1 MACPAVKESRQK
13 DPPTSKIATP
23 CQTLDRYLVLIN
35 INYTV
40 FFLNI
45 LNILLVILISI
56 RI

>member
-35 INYTV
+35 INYTG
-40 FFLNI
+40 FF
-45 LNILLVILISI
+45 
-56 RI
+56 